1 MCLAL
6 PHRLFAHIRRVLILA
21 VAPLLLVGLV
31 LPGMALPAAAA
42 GSVDISAGGPAAA
55 PFVAD
60 EDFSGGATAAVT
72 NAISTTGVTN
82 PAPQSVYQHNR
93 YGNFTYTI
101 PGFTAGATYTIR
113 LHFAEEYWTTAGSR
127 IFNVLI
133 DGTQVLTNFDIFAT
147 AGGEYK
153 AVVEQFTETAPA
165 SGTFTIQ
172 FATVK
177 DNAQVNGIEIDP
189 AGSTGNTV
197 TVTNPGTQTST
208 AGTAASLQI
217 HASDSASGQTLTY
230 AATGLPAGLSINASS
245 GLISGTP
252 TTAGSSTVTVT
263 ATDTTGASGTAT
275 FTWTVSSGSGTG
287 GVDISAGGPAAAP
300 YAADEDF
307 TGGATSNTTHAITTT
322 GLTDPAPQSVYQH
335 NRYGN
340 FTYTIPGLT
349 PGGSYTVRLHFA
361 EEYWTTAGSRI
372 FNVLINGTQVLT
384 NFDIFATA
392 GGEYIAVIEPFTA
405 TASSTG
411 TITIQFVTVKDN
423 AQVNGIEINPAGSTT
438 GNTVTVTNPGTQT
451 STAGTAAS
459 LQIHASD
466 SASGQTLTYT
476 ATGLPAGLSIN
487 ASTGLITG
495 TPTTTGTS
503 TVTVTAKD
511 TTGAS
516 GSASFSWTVNP
527 AGANTVTVTNPGSQS
542 WTVSTA
548 ASLQIQASDSAPG
561 QTLTYSATG
570 LPAGLTISSSG
581 LISGTPTTAS
591 TGSTTVKA
599 TDTTGASG
607 SATFSWTVS
616 AAGTGCTGQSNQPNF
631 GPNVY
636 IFNPSESATTINNTL
651 NTIFNSQKVNQ
662 FGTQRYAELF
672 DPGTYTGIEDNIGYY
687 VSAQGL
693 GQNPDQVAISG
704 DMTVDSFD
712 GTGNATQN
720 FWRSVENMEVTPS
733 AGSDRWAVAQAGPFR
748 RMDIHGGL
756 NLAPASNGYASGGY
770 IADSVVTGQVTSVSQ
785 QQWYSRDSNFG
796 SWSGGVWNMVFSG
809 VNGAPAQSFPSPP
822 ETVLATTPVSRDVP
836 YLYVDSSG
844 NYNVFAPALRTNAS
858 GPSWAGGSTP
868 GTSVPMSDF
877 FVVTPSDTAAQM
889 NAALAEGC
897 NLFFTPGVYNIDQT
911 LNVNNPNTIILGI
924 GMPTLIPIG
933 GVDTMHVADVDGV
946 RIDGL
951 IFDAGTTNSNTL
963 LQIGPAGSSANHAA
977 NPISVQ
983 DTFFRIGGD
992 IAGQATNSLVVNANN
1007 TLIDDIW
1014 AWRADHGNSG
1024 TVGWTIN
1031 TAAHGLVV
1039 NGNNVL
1045 ATGLFVEHYQNY
1057 QVQWFGNG
1065 GETIFFQDEMPY
1077 DAPNQAAWMNG
1088 SVDGYAA
1095 YEVGPNVTTHTAYG
1109 LGSYCY
1115 FNVDPSLI
1123 ADHAFETPTGSGI
1136 HFHDILTVSLGGVGV
1151 IEHVINE
1158 TGSATPSNTTPVD
1171 ITSYP

>member
-1 MCLAL
+1 VIKPFTATASSTGTVTIQFVTVKDNAQVNGIEVY
-6 PHRLFAHIRRVLILA
+6 PSSANTVTVTNPGTHSST
-21 VAPLLLVGLV
+21 VGTAASLQISASDSASGQT
-31 LPGMALPAAAA
+31 LTYTATGLPAGLSINSGTGLISGTPTTA
-42 GSVDISAGGPAAA
+42 GTSTVTVTATDTTGASGSATFTWTVSSSSGSGGVDISAGGPAAA

-60 EDFSGGATAAVT
+60 EDFTGGAAAAT
-72 NAISTTGVTN
+72 THAITTTGLTN

-93 YGNFTYTI
+93 F
-101 PGFTAGATYTIR
+101 
-113 LHFAEEYWTTAGSR
+113 
-127 IFNVLI
+127 
-133 DGTQVLTNFDIFAT
+133 
-147 AGGEYK
+147 
-153 AVVEQFTETAPA
+153 
-165 SGTFTIQ
+165 
-172 FATVK
+172 
-177 DNAQVNGIEIDP
+177 
-189 AGSTGNTV
+189 
-197 TVTNPGTQTST
+197 
-208 AGTAASLQI
+208 
-217 HASDSASGQTLTY
+217 
-230 AATGLPAGLSINASS
+230 
-245 GLISGTP
+245 
-252 TTAGSSTVTVT
+252 
-263 ATDTTGASGTAT
+263 
-275 FTWTVSSGSGTG
+275 
-287 GVDISAGGPAAAP
+287 
-300 YAADEDF
+300 
-307 TGGATSNTTHAITTT
+307 
-322 GLTDPAPQSVYQH
+322 
-335 NRYGN
+335 GN

-349 PGGSYTVRLHFA
+349 AGASYTVRLHFA

-392 GGEYIAVIEPFTA
+392 GGEYIGVIKPFTA

-411 TITIQFVTVKDN
+411 TVTIQFVTVKDN
-423 AQVNGIEINPAGSTT
+423 AQVNGIEVNPNGST
-438 GNTVTVTNPGTQT
+438 GNIVTVTTPASQSWTV
-451 STAGTAAS
+451 GTAAS
-459 LQIHASD
+459 LQVQATD
-466 SASGQTLTYT
+466 SAS
-476 ATGLPAGLSIN
+476 
-487 ASTGLITG
+487 
-495 TPTTTGTS
+495 
-503 TVTVTAKD
+503 
-511 TTGAS
+511 
-516 GSASFSWTVNP
+516 
-527 AGANTVTVTNPGSQS
+527 
-542 WTVSTA
+542 
-548 ASLQIQASDSAPG
+548 G

-570 LPAGLTISSSG
+570 LPAGLSISSSG
-581 LISGTPTTAS
+581 LISGTPTANG
-591 TGSTTVKA
+591 TGSATVTAK
-599 TDTTGASG
+599 DTTGASG

-616 AAGTGCTGQSNQPNF
+616 PAGTGCTGQSNQPNF

-651 NTIFNSQKVNQ
+651 NTIFNAQKVNQ
-662 FGTQRYAELF
+662 FGTARYAELF
-672 DPGTYTGIEDNIGYY
+672 DPGTYTGVEDNIGYY

-770 IADSVVTGQVTSVSQ
+770 IADSVVTGQVASVSQ

-809 VNGAPAQSFPSPP
+809 VNGAPANTFPSPP
-822 ETVLATTPVSRDVP
+822 ETTLATTPVSRDVP

-844 NYNVFAPALRTNAS
+844 NYHVFAPSLRTNAS
-858 GPSWAGGSTP
+858 GPSWASGSTP
-868 GTSVPMSDF
+868 GTSIPMSDF
-877 FVVTPSDTAAQM
+877 FVATPSDTAAQI

-897 NLFFTPGVYNIDQT
+897 NLFFTPGVYNINQT
-911 LNVNNPNTIILGI
+911 INVNNPNTIVLGI

-946 RIDGL
+946 RIEGI

-1031 TAAHGLVV
+1031 TAQHGLIV

-1077 DAPNQAAWMNG
+1077 DPPNQAAWMNG
-1088 SVDGYAA
+1088 SSDGYAS
-1095 YEVGPNVTTHTAYG
+1095 YEVGPNVTSHTAYG
-1109 LGSYCY
+1109 LGSYCF
-1115 FNVDPSLI
+1115 FNVNKSVV

-1158 TGSATPSNTTPVD
+1158 TGGATPANTTPVN
-1171 ITSYP
+1171 ITTFP